1 MVSLVKLKNN
11 LFLIINWVILKYLYY
26 LNYFRFEN
34 LRSFNNEVYK
44 CWKEEGEMDLLNTH
58 LSN

>member
-44 CWKEEGEMDLLNTH
+44 C
-58 LSN
+58 